1 MGRYLRTDMMKA
13 TSVAGVY
20 ACGDAARMAGS
31 VAFAVADGAMAGV
44 AAHQSLV
51 FGFPAAA

>member
-1 MGRYLRTDMMKA
+1 MMKA

-51 FGFPAAA
+51 FGLPVAA